1 MLYDKPHTNP
11 ACANPLGKNVTRACL
26 YGARYARSVLPRP
39 RANIIQ
45 YSPRARL
52 ITPENTTQW
61 TRPALEPRL
70 LTHWPLCNWDGHF
83 VDIWTPNV
91 VKVNWRWKRSSY
103 TLTLAKTN
111 FPLCAKSFAAAS
123 KSGFSLA
130 QSLHLTGGEWV
141 LVCNLIFIGVSFG
154 KTNPMMNQCLC
165 LVMTYRQRV
174 KSCKRQIKQ
183 GEKKTLSTRQLTNW
197 IHLSTCLA
205 ALF

>member
-11 ACANPLGKNVTRACL
+11 ACASPLGKNLTRACL

-39 RANIIQ
+39 RANITQ

-174 KSCKRQIKQ
+174 KSCKRQINR
-183 GEKKTLSTRQLTNW
+183 EKRKHSRQDNW
-197 IHLSTCLA
+197 QIEFICQHV
-205 ALF
+205 